1 MSLTATL
8 DTLVTMT
15 FSAALPLF
23 VLAAYQYRDA
33 PFGGVLLSFPL
44 FLLLGLGTL
53 SLDDVFVLNGNQEA
67 VTLALAGGAALVA
80 LFGAVRFFQL
90 ASGRRTV

>member
-1 MSLTATL
+1 MSLTTTL

-15 FSAALPLF
+15 FSAALALF

-33 PFGGVLLSFPL
+33 PFGGVLLAFPF
-44 FLLLGLGTL
+44 FLLLGLLTL
-53 SLDDVFVLNGNQEA
+53 SLDHVFVQNGTREA
-67 VTLALAGGAALVA
+67 VTVTLAGVAALVA

>member
-23 VLAAYQYRDA
+23 ALSAYQYRDS
-33 PFGGVLLSFPL
+33 PFGGVLLAFPL
-44 FLLLGLGTL
+44 FLLLGLLTL
-53 SLDDVFVLNGNQEA
+53 SVSDVFVQTGAREA
-67 VTLALAGGAALVA
+67 VTVTLAGGAALVA
-80 LFGAVRFFQL
+80 LHGAVRFYQL